1 MLIELDSWQGKK
13 VESLKTDNFWGC
25 TVRCLQMLLSNA
37 LLHSDVELPEKLVK
51 IVSSKEIDE
60 RQKRI
65 IDILTLFDNDRR
77 AGVAPF
83 SI

>member
-1 MLIELDSWQGKK
+1 
-13 VESLKTDNFWGC
+13 
-25 TVRCLQMLLSNA
+25 MLLSNA

-51 IVSSKEIDE
+51 IISSKEIDE